1 MRVDFVRVDLMEVN
15 FVGVDLVGV
24 DLMDMN
30 PYRSLDAIKC
40 TISQDLLPFVYPN

>member
-1 MRVDFVRVDLMEVN
+1 MRVDFVRVNLMEVN

-30 PYRSLDAIKC
+30 PYRSLDAIKR
-40 TISQDLLPFVYPN
+40 TISPGPPPFCLP